1 MSIRA
6 ATLADEQGV
15 IGLWEA
21 CGLTR
26 PWNDPGADFR
36 RALSSPSSTVLLDDG
51 AEGRD
56 ERGAPLATA
65 MFGFDGH
72 RGWVYYLAVVPAARG
87 RGLGR
92 SILDE
97 GLSWLID
104 LGCPKVELMVRDANP
119 ATTFYEHL
127 GWQVEPVR
135 VYSHWLHGKDT

>member
-36 RALSSPSSTVLLDDG
+36 RALASPSSIVLLDAG
-51 AEGRD
+51 EQC
-56 ERGAPLATA
+56 GAPLATG

-72 RGWVYYLAVVPAARG
+72 RGWVYYLAVAPAARG

-92 SILDE
+92 TMLSE
-97 GLSWLID
+97 GLRWLSD
-104 LGCPKVELMVRDANP
+104 LGCPKVELMVRETNP
-119 ATTFYEHL
+119 ATAFYGHL
-127 GWQVEPVR
+127 GWQVEPVQ
-135 VYSHWLHGKDT
+135 VYSRWLDGKEA